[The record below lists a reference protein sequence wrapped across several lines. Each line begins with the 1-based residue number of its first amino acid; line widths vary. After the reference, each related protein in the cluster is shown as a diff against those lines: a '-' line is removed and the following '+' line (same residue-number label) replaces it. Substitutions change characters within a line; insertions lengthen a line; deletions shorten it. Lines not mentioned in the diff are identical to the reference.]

1 MKSELKKRNIP
12 FSPPDITELEIN
24 EVVEALRSGWI
35 TTGPRTKELE
45 RRLADYCHT
54 SRVVCLGSA
63 TAAEELNF
71 RVCGIGE
78 GDEVIVPAYTYTAT
92 ASAAIHCGA
101 KVIFVDSQKDS
112 TEMDYDKV
120 AEAITEKTKA
130 VVAVDLGGIICDYD
144 RLYEAVEGKKDLFRP
159 KQGDDLGAR
168 IQQSIGRVLVFA
180 DCAHALGASKDG
192 KMAGEW
198 ADFSNYSFHA
208 VKNFTTAEGGA
219 STWRDIEGIDN
230 DELYHQYQL
239 LSLHGQ
245 SKDAL
250 AKSQIGAWEYDIIG
264 PWYKCNMTDIMAAI
278 GLKQLDRYPQLLS
291 RRGEIIRRYDA
302 MCDELGVSHLIHS
315 GENFQSSNHL
325 YLSRVPGIEDAER
338 REIIVKLAERGVNC
352 NVHYKPLPMMTAY
365 KELGWDIKDFP
376 NAFEYYENLITLPLH
391 TLLSDEDVEYVI
403 ENFKEVVGEY
413 LK

>member
-1 MKSELKKRNIP
+1 MSIELKKRNIP
-12 FSPPDITELEIN
+12 FSPPDISELEIQ
-24 EVVEALRSGWI
+24 EVVEALKSGWI

-144 RLYEAVEGKKDLFRP
+144 RLYEAVERKKDIFRP

-180 DCAHALGASKDG
+180 DCAHALGASKNG

-219 STWRDIEGIDN
+219 STWKDIPGIDN
-230 DELYHQYQL
+230 EEIYKQYQL
-239 LSLHGQ
+239 YSLHGQ

-250 AKSQIGAWEYDIIG
+250 AKTQIGSWEYDIVG
-264 PWYKCNMTDIMAAI
+264 PWYKCNMTDIMAAL
-278 GLKQLDRYPQLLS
+278 GLRQLDRYTELLE
-291 RRGEIIRRYDA
+291 RRKDIIARYDA
-302 MCDELGVSHLIHS
+302 MCGELGVMHLNHY
-315 GENFQSSNHL
+315 GENHESSGHL
-325 YLSRVPGIEDAER
+325 YLVRIPGISDETR
-338 REIIVKLAERGVNC
+338 REIIIKLAERGVAT

-365 KELGWDIKDFP
+365 KNLGWDIKDFP
-376 NAFEYYENLITLPLH
+376 NAYRYYENLITLPLH
-391 TLLSDEDVEYVI
+391 TNLTDEDVDYVI
-403 ENFKEVVGEY
+403 ENFKDVVEEY
-413 LK
+413 LN